1 MIHYLDFLVNI
12 FDKYRKCNIFKM
24 FTAPLND
31 LFVYDTFKFVY
42 IKCFILRLVRDQ

>member
-1 MIHYLDFLVNI
+1 MIHYLDFLVKI
-12 FDKYRKCNIFKM
+12 YDKYRKCNIFKM

-42 IKCFILRLVRDQ
+42 IKSYFLHDT